1 MYLYIH
7 TYSLLRTHTARHTH
21 THYMYTHI
29 HIHTH
34 IHTLYYG
41 PTPPETHTH
50 TICIHTH
57 VHIHIHTHAY
67 DITCKPQYQNIKR
80 DLLPSIRIS
89 KETYYITCKHMYRSY
104 CRETRQQQRRCL
116 SNSFCARDVGGGGVE
131 GGLRVLAGTSE
142 CSGRG
147 GCSGVLRSEKAR
159 SCGGLVLGGVE
170 GLGDRGGREVKD
182 LGGGGMQR
190 LDEFGEEK
198 KRLEEEKNRME
209 EEKKKMAQEQL
220 ALRRALDRAMWS
232 RVLGHQGGYICM

>member
-116 SNSFCARDVGGGGVE
+116 SNSFCARDVGGGGALRGVCGCWLALASVRE
-131 GGLRVLAGTSE
+131 GGGAQE
-142 CSGRG
+142 CSGVKR
-147 GCSGVLRSEKAR
+147 L
-159 SCGGLVLGGVE
+159 
-170 GLGDRGGREVKD
+170 EVVVGWCWEALKGWGI
-182 LGGGGMQR
+182 GGGGR
-190 LDEFGEEK
+190 
-198 KRLEEEKNRME
+198 
-209 EEKKKMAQEQL
+209 
-220 ALRRALDRAMWS
+220 
-232 RVLGHQGGYICM
+232 